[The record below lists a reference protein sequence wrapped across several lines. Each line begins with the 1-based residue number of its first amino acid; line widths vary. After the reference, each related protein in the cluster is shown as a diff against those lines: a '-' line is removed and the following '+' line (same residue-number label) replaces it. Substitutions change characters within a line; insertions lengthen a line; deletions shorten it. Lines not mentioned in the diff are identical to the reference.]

1 MGVGASVLSQK
12 TDCHVWESQY
22 RHTES
27 MPELPDIVVY
37 LESLQARILHQRLE
51 RIRVSSPFLLRSI
64 SPRPEEV
71 EGRRIVAVSR
81 MGKRVVIEVD
91 GDIFLV
97 FHLMIAGR
105 FHWKKKGTRTR
116 RRSDLA
122 AFDFTTGSLLL
133 TESGS
138 KKRASLHLVEGK
150 ESLAKHDPGGIE
162 PLEVEFDTFRRRL
175 TLENHTLKRSLTD
188 PRIFSGIGNA
198 YSDEILH
205 RARLSPLALS
215 QKLQEDELRRL
226 YLAVRETLE
235 YWLNK
240 LRDELQGSFPE
251 RVTAFREGMAVHG
264 RYRKPCPRCGSPVQR
279 IVYVANEA
287 NYCSHCQTRGKLLAD
302 RALSRLLKRDW
313 PRTLEEQESRRA
325 SLMAGPAG

>member
-1 MGVGASVLSQK
+1 
-12 TDCHVWESQY
+12 
-22 RHTES
+22 

-51 RIRVSSPFLLRSI
+51 RIRVASPFLIRSL
-64 SPRPEEV
+64 SPRPEQV
-71 EGRRIVAVSR
+71 EGLQVVGLSR
-81 MGKRVVIEVD
+81 MGKRVVIELE

-105 FHWKKKGTRTR
+105 FHWKEKRSRTR
-116 RRSDLA
+116 RKSDLA
-122 AFDFTTGSLLL
+122 ALDFSTGSLLL
-133 TESGS
+133 TESSS
-138 KKRASLHLVEGK
+138 KKRASLHLVSGMK
-150 ESLAKHDPGGIE
+150 ALAEHDPGGIE
-162 PLEVEFDTFRRRL
+162 PLEVDFNTFRRRL

-188 PRIFSGIGNA
+188 PRILSGIGNA

-215 QKLQEDELRRL
+215 QKLQDDELRRL
-226 YLAVRETLE
+226 YLGVRETLE

-240 LRDELQGSFPE
+240 LRDELQGGFPE
-251 RVTAFREGMAVHG
+251 RVTAFRDGMAVHG

>member
-1 MGVGASVLSQK
+1 
-12 TDCHVWESQY
+12 
-22 RHTES
+22 

-51 RIRVSSPFLLRSI
+51 RMRVSSPFLLRSI

-71 EGRRIVAVSR
+71 EGRRIVGVSR
-81 MGKRVVIEVD
+81 MGKRVVIELD

-162 PLEVEFDTFRRRL
+162 PLEVEFDIFRRRL

-188 PRIFSGIGNA
+188 PRILSGIGNA

-240 LRDELQGSFPE
+240 LRDDLQGGFPE

>member
-1 MGVGASVLSQK
+1 M
-12 TDCHVWESQY
+12 
-22 RHTES
+22 
-27 MPELPDIVVY
+27 
-37 LESLQARILHQRLE
+37 
-51 RIRVSSPFLLRSI
+51 
-64 SPRPEEV
+64 
-71 EGRRIVAVSR
+71 EGRRIVGVSR
-81 MGKRVVIEVD
+81 MGKRVVIELD

-162 PLEVEFDTFRRRL
+162 PLEVEFDIFRRRL

-188 PRIFSGIGNA
+188 PRILSGIGNA

-240 LRDELQGSFPE
+240 LRDDLQGGFPE

>member
-1 MGVGASVLSQK
+1 
-12 TDCHVWESQY
+12 
-22 RHTES
+22 

-37 LESLQARILHQRLE
+37 LESLQTRILHQRLE
-51 RIRVSSPFLLRSI
+51 RIRVASPFLIRSL
-64 SPRPEEV
+64 SPRPEQV
-71 EGRRIVAVSR
+71 EGLQVVGLSR
-81 MGKRVVIEVD
+81 MGKRVVIELE
-91 GDIFLV
+91 GDVFLV

-105 FHWKKKGTRTR
+105 FHWKKKSTRTW

-122 AFDFTTGSLLL
+122 AFEFSSGSLLL

-138 KKRASLHLVEGK
+138 KKRASLHLVSGMAA
-150 ESLAKHDPGGIE
+150 LAEHDPGGIE
-162 PLEVEFDTFRRRL
+162 PLEVDFNTFWRRL

-188 PRIFSGIGNA
+188 PRILSGIGNA

-205 RARLSPLALS
+205 RAQLSPLALS
-215 QKLQEDELRRL
+215 QKLTEGEIRRL

-240 LRDELQGSFPE
+240 LRDELQGGFPD
-251 RVTAFREGMAVHG
+251 RVTAFRKGMAVHG
-264 RYRKPCPRCGSPVQR
+264 RFRKPCPRCGAPVQR
-279 IVYVANEA
+279 IVYVGNET
-287 NYCSHCQTRGKLLAD
+287 NYCSRCQTRGKLLAD

-325 SLMAGPAG
+325 SLMAGPPGAAG

>member
-1 MGVGASVLSQK
+1 
-12 TDCHVWESQY
+12 
-22 RHTES
+22 

-37 LESLQARILHQRLE
+37 LESLQARVLHQRLE
-51 RIRVSSPFLLRSI
+51 RVRVSSPFLLRSV

-71 EGRRIVAVSR
+71 EGRRIVGLSR
-81 MGKRVVIEVD
+81 MGKRVVIEVE

-105 FHWKKKGTRTR
+105 FHWKKTSRRTWR
-116 RRSDLA
+116 RGDLA
-122 AFDFTTGSLLL
+122 AFDFSTGSLLL

-138 KKRASLHLVEGK
+138 KKRASLHLVKGK
-150 ESLAKHDPGGIE
+150 EALARHDPGGIE

-188 PRIFSGIGNA
+188 PRILSGIGNA

-205 RARLSPLALS
+205 RAQLSPLALS
-215 QKLQEDELRRL
+215 QKLKEDELRRL

-240 LRDELQGSFPE
+240 LRDQLQGGFPE

-264 RYRKPCPRCGSPVQR
+264 RFRKPCPRCGSPVQR
-279 IVYVANEA
+279 IVYVGNEA
-287 NYCSHCQTRGKLLAD
+287 NYCSRCQTRGRLLAD

-313 PRTLEEQESRRA
+313 PRSLEEQESRRA
-325 SLMAGPAG
+325 SLMAGTAGPAG

>member
-1 MGVGASVLSQK
+1 
-12 TDCHVWESQY
+12 
-22 RHTES
+22 
-27 MPELPDIVVY
+27 
-37 LESLQARILHQRLE
+37 
-51 RIRVSSPFLLRSI
+51 
-64 SPRPEEV
+64 
-71 EGRRIVAVSR
+71 

-188 PRIFSGIGNA
+188 PRILSGIGNA

-240 LRDELQGSFPE
+240 LRDELQGGFPE